1 MLLIR
6 HPSPLKISPTPAGVV
21 LRQPSVAD
29 TVELG
34 RLYYESY
41 PPGVACD
48 SEVAAIE
55 DIRVTFEG
63 EYGPL
68 SLSKSFLAV
77 AGQTLVGAVL
87 VVDRA
92 PWPNTPD
99 CPFIIE
105 LFTAP
110 AVRRQGLAKT
120 LLTTCL
126 QHPTDFALQVAP
138 DNTPAVE
145 LYESL
150 SFQPG

>member
-1 MLLIR
+1 MLLVR
-6 HPSPLKISPTPAGVV
+6 PPSLLPVSPLPAGVA
-21 LRQPSVAD
+21 LRTPSPED

-34 RLYYESY
+34 RLYFESY

-48 SEVAAIE
+48 TEEEAIE
-55 DIRVTFEG
+55 DIKVTFEG

-68 SLSKSFLAV
+68 SLTNSFLAV
-77 AGQTLVGAVL
+77 AAGALVGAVL

-92 PWPNTPD
+92 PWPDTPD

-110 AVRRQGLAKT
+110 TWRRRGLAAA

-126 QHPTDFALQVAP
+126 QHPTPFALKVSP
-138 DNTPAVE
+138 DNTPAIE
-145 LYESL
+145 LYKTL
-150 SFQPG
+150 GFQG

>member
-6 HPSPLKISPTPAGVV
+6 HSSPVKVTAAPDGVV
-21 LRQPSVAD
+21 LRAPSIAD

-34 RLYYESY
+34 RLYYASY

-48 SEVAAIE
+48 TEAAAIE
-55 DIRVTFEG
+55 DIRVTFDG

-68 SLSKSFLAV
+68 SLTKSLLAV
-77 AGQTLVGAVL
+77 ASQTLVGAVL

-126 QHPTDFALQVAP
+126 QHPTD
-138 DNTPAVE
+138 
-145 LYESL
+145 
-150 SFQPG
+150 